1 MSYQKMGENIDT
13 ETLLAM
19 QSQQIEKEQKTIA
32 ERTRIIA
39 KRVDHIERALR
50 KEEIPLIEA
59 DYEKQKS
66 ADREAHRKQIEAER
80 QAAMEKHQHDLELKK
95 RLGRMMADYQVVR
108 NLVESKRADEFAA
121 KRAAAEKKI
130 TEEKAKLKKKVLAE
144 RAAKRKQ
151 EEEERKR
158 IEEEEKREAGTL
170 ICATK
175 LPKSSK
181 LIVLQFRYRTSR
193 G

>member
-1 MSYQKMGENIDT
+1 MRFGADFLAQKMGENMDT

-39 KRVDHIERALR
+39 KRVDHLERAFR

-66 ADREAHRKQIEAER
+66 ADREAHKRQIEVER
-80 QAAMEKHQHDLELKK
+80 QAALEKHQENLALKK
-95 RLGRMMADYQVVR
+95 RLGRMMADYQAVR
-108 NLVESKRADEFAA
+108 NIVEAKRADEFAA

-130 TEEKAKLKKKVLAE
+130 AEEKAKLKKKVLAE
-144 RAAKRKQ
+144 RAAKKKA
-151 EEEERKR
+151 EEAERKR
-158 IEEEEKREAGTL
+158 IEEEERQEAGR
-170 ICATK
+170 C
-175 LPKSSK
+175 
-181 LIVLQFRYRTSR
+181 FRSLTRAPLN
-193 G
+193 